1 MRKKF
6 GVLAAVAAIFISPAA
21 NAEPWYVG
29 GFGGLNFTHDG
40 NVNGVGT
47 QASYDLGLAAGGYV
61 GFYVQENIRLEAE
74 LSYRSNDIDKR
85 GGVPIAGKAESVAVM
100 ANAFFDFKIES
111 AVEPYLGAGIGFAEV
126 DYTITGLT
134 FDDTVIAL
142 QLVGG
147 MGIEIAPATQ
157 LTVDY
162 RLFVTDD
169 LNIGGGVGFG
179 DVEYVNSAILV
190 GIKRSF

>member
-1 MRKKF
+1 MRKIF
-6 GVLAAVAAIFISPAA
+6 GVLVAIAALLIAPAA
-21 NAEPWYVG
+21 SAEPWYIG

-40 NVNGVGT
+40 NVNGAGID
-47 QASYDLGLAAGGYV
+47 ASYDMGLAAGGYV
-61 GFYVQENIRLEAE
+61 GFFVQENIRLEAE
-74 LSYRSNDIDKR
+74 VSYRTNDIDKR
-85 GGVPIAGKAESVAVM
+85 GGVSIAGEAKSLAVM

-142 QLVGG
+142 QLIAG

-157 LTVDY
+157 LTFDY
-162 RLFVTDD
+162 RLFVTDNLD
-169 LNIGGGVGFG
+169 IGGGVGFG
-179 DVEYVNSAILV
+179 DVEYVNSAIMV
-190 GIKRSF
+190 GLKRSF